1 MCTGDVSCEC
11 ACVEALRHD
20 QLHGRPPLSRSCDYV
35 ASRASLHFSFFPSFF
50 LSFFHFFFFSLA
62 MRLKDFLKMMR

>member
-11 ACVEALRHD
+11 ACVKALRHG

-35 ASRASLHFSFFPSFF
+35 ASRASLHFSFSLLSFF
-50 LSFFHFFFFSLA
+50 LSFFLFSLA
-62 MRLKDFLKMMR
+62 MRFKDFLKMMC